1 MSENRTP
8 TVLKGSRGVIASL
21 RSHWLTALVLVV
33 ALALFVGWFRNA
45 FYDTG
50 YAPEQYINFSH
61 KIHGGDLKIDCRY
74 CHFNAE
80 RGKHAGVPPMSV
92 CLGCHGPNNG
102 AVRNDSPEI
111 QKLLKVADEGR
122 YTDAEGI
129 VHEGGVVHWNR
140 VHRLPDFVY
149 FSHQWH
155 LRANIACQTCHG
167 PVEDMAVVRQH
178 APLTM
183 GWCIEC
189 HRKTNYVGGPHY
201 DPKDPATFAVGT
213 ANYDVQRARVK
224 PDAVA
229 DFVERKT
236 KMNDGALEKPAD
248 HDVGTA
254 HAENPGEPTKLASG
268 GPQPFGGQAEPG
280 EQRQSDMA
288 ALMKMYPQLKDL
300 PNWRVDDLPHTHRKV
315 YGEML
320 EAEAAKQGR
329 KLEDFSDAEQ
339 LAWFRH
345 FSFQN
350 SPTQCSTCHQ

>member
-1 MSENRTP
+1 MSEHRTP
-8 TVLKGSRGVIASL
+8 TILKGSHGVIASL
-21 RSHWLTALVLVV
+21 RSHWLTALVVVV
-33 ALALFVGWFRNA
+33 ALALFVGWFRGA

-50 YAPEQYINFSH
+50 YAPEQYIKYSH
-61 KIHGGDLKIDCRY
+61 KLHAGDLKIDCRY

-92 CLGCHGPNNG
+92 CLGCHGPQNG

-111 QKLLKVADEGR
+111 QKLLKVAEDGK
-122 YTDAEGI
+122 YTDEHGV

-155 LRANIACQTCHG
+155 VAANVACQTCHG
-167 PVEDMAVVRQH
+167 PIEDMAVVRQFS
-178 APLTM
+178 PLTM

-201 DPKDPATFAVGT
+201 DPKDPSTFAVGT
-213 ANYDVQRARVK
+213 ANYDVQRMRVK

-229 DFVERKT
+229 EFVQRET
-236 KMNDGALEKPAD
+236 KGVDDK
-248 HDVGTA
+248 A
-254 HAENPGEPTKLASG
+254 HAPATHDAGHAHEHVAGAPAVTASA
-268 GPQPFGGQAEPG
+268 GPAPFGEQAEDSA
-280 EQRQSDMA
+280 QRREELAGLLKQ
-288 ALMKMYPQLKDL
+288 YPKLKDL
-300 PNWRVDDLPHTHRKV
+300 PNWRIADLPETHREV
-315 YGEML
+315 YGKL
-320 EAEAAKQGR
+320 IDAEQDKLGR
-329 KLEDFSDAEQ
+329 TLTDEEQ

-345 FSFQN
+345 YSFQN

>member
-50 YAPEQYINFSH
+50 YAPEQYIKYSH
-61 KIHGGDLKIDCRY
+61 KLHAGDLKIDCRY

-92 CLGCHGPNNG
+92 CLGCHGPQNG

-111 QKLLKVADEGR
+111 QKLLKVAEEGK

-155 LRANIACQTCHG
+155 LRANVACQTCHG
-167 PVEDMAVVRQH
+167 PVEDMTVVRQF

-189 HRKTNYVGGPHY
+189 HRKTNYVGGPHF

-236 KMNDGALEKPAD
+236 KGHDGEEPVSAEHLATHEPA
-248 HDVGTA
+248 TT
-254 HAENPGEPTKLASG
+254 ELPKTASG
-268 GPQPFGGQAEPG
+268 GPEPFGGQAEPSAKRK
-280 EQRQSDMA
+280 QDMA
-288 ALMKMYPQLKDL
+288 ALMQRYPQLKDL
-300 PNWRVDDLPHTHRKV
+300 PSWRIADLPETHRAV
-315 YGEML
+315 YRNL
-320 EAEAAKQGR
+320 IEAEVAKQGR
-329 KLEDFSDAEQ
+329 KVDDLTDAEQ

-345 FSFQN
+345 YSFQN